1 MLMEKYRVDIN
12 KKGGGR
18 DDDLKMILRKKNLC
32 GIDKFEFYYI
42 KGKIYFGNLSFAAT
56 SLR

>member
-1 MLMEKYRVDIN
+1 MEKYRVDIN
-12 KKGGGR
+12 KKEGGR
-18 DDDLKMILRKKNLC
+18 DDDLKMILRKKKLC
-32 GIDKFEFYYI
+32 GIDKFEFQYI